1 MTAVKAS
8 KRRIVVCD
16 DDAKRV
22 GGWAS
27 QLTDLLDEGAFTVTA
42 LSPGEFGESVR
53 ALYER
58 LRVSKA
64 GGNLPQVDAARALD
78 DADILIIDSD
88 LTPDPHAQIDAES
101 EQVVDDYLV
110 GEYGSNIARM
120 ARAYSTAGVL
130 VVVNHIYKQRTF
142 DLTMTR
148 FADLPADVYITAAD
162 LDNEG
167 LWKGVV
173 SGDFR
178 PWSWPNL
185 SELSPPGSE
194 TLPEAALDMGVAECL
209 GLDERQLGLI
219 DDKQWER
226 LSFDA
231 DPPQSA
237 TLRDVAKSP
246 NFGIGPIPDA
256 SAPDEQLLRIAK
268 SAIRRW
274 LDHVV
279 LPSQNVFVDLPHL
292 LQDRPWLAPRARKR
306 ADELSRLVAGAWSGS
321 QGIAPAAH
329 LSELSAFI
337 GRSVWRVDQLPARER
352 EERLD
357 SDDLVFCEDT
367 LKLLPDG

>member
-1 MTAVKAS
+1 MKAS

-130 VVVNHIYKQRTF
+130 VVVNHIYKQR
-142 DLTMTR
+142 
-148 FADLPADVYITAAD
+148 
-162 LDNEG
+162 
-167 LWKGVV
+167 
-173 SGDFR
+173 
-178 PWSWPNL
+178 
-185 SELSPPGSE
+185 
-194 TLPEAALDMGVAECL
+194 
-209 GLDERQLGLI
+209 
-219 DDKQWER
+219 
-226 LSFDA
+226 SF
-231 DPPQSA
+231 
-237 TLRDVAKSP
+237 
-246 NFGIGPIPDA
+246 
-256 SAPDEQLLRIAK
+256 
-268 SAIRRW
+268 
-274 LDHVV
+274 V
-279 LPSQNVFVDLPHL
+279 LNM
-292 LQDRPWLAPRARKR
+292 
-306 ADELSRLVAGAWSGS
+306 SRL
-321 QGIAPAAH
+321 
-329 LSELSAFI
+329 
-337 GRSVWRVDQLPARER
+337 
-352 EERLD
+352 
-357 SDDLVFCEDT
+357 DDLRVVF
-367 LKLLPDG
+367 